1 MKGALKM
8 KSKFLVLGVVL
19 SCLLSLSACG
29 ETTPTKS
36 IDSSKYPAEMFNEAS
51 IVSYMNNLEDENF
64 EKWYAEGIT
73 PDNFEEK
80 LYVALA
86 MKFRTEVSNGME
98 RTVLDGVDEDF
109 YNAIKSGY
117 TSWYKALDD
126 IGYTSDA
133 SLPDELY
140 ISDVNYYTN
149 DKEQLV
155 IDATLQGTKHSAL
168 FQVYMN
174 NETMAT
180 DMGVTVNK
188 SNGEKLQNAGLNTLL
203 GMGMAFTVLII
214 ISLIISLFPMF
225 IGGGKKKKASDK
237 EIAQKAVENTVNQ
250 IAEKEELVGDA
261 ELVAV
266 IAAAIAAYEGSGST
280 DGFQVRSIRKV
291 NKNWKR

>member
-1 MKGALKM
+1 M

-19 SCLLSLSACG
+19 SCFLSLSACG
-29 ETTPTKS
+29 QETKTKT
-36 IDSSKYPAEMFNEAS
+36 IDSSKYPAEMFNESS
-51 IVSYMNNLEDENF
+51 IVSYMNNLEDQNF
-64 EKWYAEGIT
+64 EAWYADGIT

-86 MKFRTEVSNGME
+86 MKFRNETTPSGYTG
-98 RTVLDGVDEDF
+98 TVLDGVDEDF
-109 YNAIKSGY
+109 YNAVKSGY
-117 TSWYKALDD
+117 TSWYKALDE

-133 SLPDELY
+133 TLADELY
-140 ISDVNYYTN
+140 ISDVNYYIN
-149 DKEQLV
+149 DDEQLV

-180 DMGVTVNK
+180 DMGITVNK
-188 SNGEKLQNAGLNTLL
+188 SSAEKLENAGLNTLL
-203 GMGMAFTVLII
+203 GMGMAFAVLII
-214 ISLIISLFPMF
+214 ISLIISLFPIF
-225 IGGGKKKKASDK
+225 IGGNKKKKVNDK
-237 EIAQKAVENTVNQ
+237 ELAKEAMDNTISQ
-250 IAEKEELVGDA
+250 IEEKEDLVGDA

-266 IAAAIAAYEGSGST
+266 IAAAIAAYEGSAST